1 MSLAPGVDLKKIA
14 YLTHGYTGADL
25 AQLCKEAGMRALGRY
40 MDRHEVGD
48 VIVTKEDFE
57 NALKAIEPS
66 ALRKWSWKSLQ
77 SDSKI

>member
-1 MSLAPGVDLKKIA
+1 
-14 YLTHGYTGADL
+14 
-25 AQLCKEAGMRALGRY
+25 

-66 ALRKWSWKSLQ
+66 ALEMVVEVPSIGFEDIGGLNDIKKSFRAFKMPLQ
-77 SDSKI
+77 HSEDMKVMV